1 MKRRN
6 LIKATALAGTS
17 LALGCGSQKEVTEA
31 NIYGTKISLKDK
43 VNHSACRW
51 CYNDIPLEQLCESAQ
66 ELGLKSIELLDP
78 KEWDIAIKY
87 GLTCAISNGSP
98 LHITKGFND
107 YKYHDQ
113 LYSEY
118 EELIPK
124 AADKG
129 INQIIVFSGN
139 RNGLDDEKGLENCAV
154 GLDKLV
160 RIAER
165 YNVKLVMELLN
176 SKVDHVDYMCDR
188 TSWGVALAEKL
199 GSEGFS
205 LLYDIYHMQIM
216 EGDVIRTIRDNHQYI
231 SHYHTG
237 GVPGRNE
244 INETQELNY
253 KAILKAI
260 VSTGYSGFVAQEFI
274 PTRQD
279 PIESLKEGIMICDV

>member
-6 LIKATALAGTS
+6 LIKATALAGS
-17 LALGCGSQKEVTEA
+17 ALALGCGPQKEIAKKSIFEENT
-31 NIYGTKISLKDK
+31 SLKDK
-43 VNHSACRW
+43 IKHSACRW
-51 CYNDIPLEQLCESAQ
+51 CYSGIPLEQLCEGAQ

-78 KEWDIAIKY
+78 KEWDTAINY

-98 LHITKGFND
+98 LNITKGFND
-107 YKYHDQ
+107 PQYHDQ
-113 LYSEY
+113 LYTEY
-118 EELIPK
+118 EALIPR

-129 INQIIVFSGN
+129 INQIICFSGN
-139 RNGLDDEKGLENCAV
+139 RNGMDDKTGLENCAI
-154 GLDKLV
+154 GLDKIV

-165 YNVKLVMELLN
+165 YNVKIVMELLN
-176 SKVDHVDYMCDR
+176 SKVDHIDYMCDH
-188 TSWGVALAEKL
+188 TSWGVTLAEKL

-216 EGDVIRTIRDNHQYI
+216 EGDVIRTIQDNHQYI

-237 GVPGRNE
+237 GVPGRHE

-253 KAILKAI
+253 KAILRSI
-260 VSTGYSGFVAQEFI
+260 VDTGYNGFVAQEFI

-279 PIESLKEGIMICDV
+279 PLESLKEGVMICDV

>member
-6 LIKATALAGTS
+6 LLKATALAGS
-17 LALGCGSQKEVTEA
+17 AIVIGCGTKKEIVGRNLFA
-31 NIYGTKISLKDK
+31 KNNPLNHK

-51 CYNDIPLEQLCESAQ
+51 CYSGIPLEQLCESGQ

-78 KEWDIAIKY
+78 KEWDTVTRY
-87 GLTCAISNGSP
+87 GLTCAISNGSK
-98 LHITKGFND
+98 LHIPDGFNNP
-107 YKYHDQ
+107 KYHDQ

-118 EELIPK
+118 ENLIPR

-129 INQIIVFSGN
+129 INQIICFSGN
-139 RNGLDDEKGLENCAV
+139 RNGLDDSTGLENCAT
-154 GLDKLV
+154 GLDKIVKL
-160 RIAER
+160 AER

-176 SKVDHVDYMCDR
+176 SKVDHADYMCDH
-188 TSWGVALAEKL
+188 TSWGVELCEKL
-199 GSEGFS
+199 GSESFS

-216 EGDVIRTIRDNHQYI
+216 EGDVIRTIKDNYQYI

-253 KAILKAI
+253 KAIIKAI
-260 VSTGYSGFVAQEFI
+260 VDTGYTGFVAQEFI

-279 PIESLKEGIMICDV
+279 PIASLKEGVMICDV